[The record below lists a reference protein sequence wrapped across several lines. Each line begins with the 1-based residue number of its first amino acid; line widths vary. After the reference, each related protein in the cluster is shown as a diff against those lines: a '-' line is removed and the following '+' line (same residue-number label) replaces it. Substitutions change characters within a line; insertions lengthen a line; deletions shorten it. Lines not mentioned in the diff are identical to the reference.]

1 MALTLDQRDIDDAHQ
16 RLNLHSD
23 STWMEFVVP
32 GPGAS
37 VVFLHFTLPEY
48 LIEAFLK
55 ENPECIDVELD
66 GRWTNSED
74 IPDGSFGVSNK
85 AIAIRYIL
93 VAS

>member
-16 RLNLHSD
+16 RLNLHHG

-37 VVFLHFTLPEY
+37 VVYLHFVLPEY
-48 LIEAFLK
+48 HLEAFLK
-55 ENPECIDVELD
+55 ENPECIDVQLN
-66 GRWTNSED
+66 GYWTSSED
-74 IPDGSFGVSNK
+74 IPDGSFGTSNK

-93 VAS
+93 AAS